1 MLTYKNLAVLIADM
15 SVEELNTP
23 VRMLVEDEVI
33 VEALMLDYDE
43 ADRPFLNGFEAD
55 DDGVEANDESV
66 EADDESV
73 EADDESVEIT
83 DDPVE
88 DDNTDEQVEE
98 PATEV

>member
-73 EADDESVEIT
+73 EIT